1 MMNRKIKKTFTYLIL
16 ICISVIMVGPFLWLL
31 LSSLLP
37 NTNVYDFPYNVKLQ
51 SFSISN
57 FTGVFE
63 FVDFGNYIW
72 NTVLISGASV
82 SLNALIA
89 SMTAYPLAKLNFKG
103 KDILFTIIISAMI
116 IPSTAAMVV
125 NYLTI
130 TKLGISDSYLGVILP
145 TSVTIFNIFNMRQA
159 FLNIPDSI
167 RESGRMDGASELRI
181 FFSLIM
187 PMVKPSLA
195 VVVLFQFMASWND
208 FLWPMI
214 VLNSTSKYPLSAAL
228 TMLNG
233 QFAYNFGW
241 VAAGTVLSI
250 LPTLFIFVLT
260 QDMFVDGVS
269 GANKG

>member
-1 MMNRKIKKTFTYLIL
+1 MKRNVKKIVLYLIL
-16 ICISVIMVGPFLWLL
+16 IGISILMVGPFVWLL

-37 NTNVYDFPYNVKLQ
+37 NTNVYDFPNNVRLEN
-51 SFSISN
+51 FSISN

-63 FVDFGNYIW
+63 FIDFGSFIL
-72 NTVLISGASV
+72 NTVLISGSSV
-82 SLNALIA
+82 LLNALLA
-89 SMTAYPLAKLNFKG
+89 SLTAYPLAKLNFKG
-103 KDILFTIIISAMI
+103 KNLVFTIIISAMI
-116 IPSTAAMVV
+116 VPATAAMVV

-130 TKLGISDSYLGVILP
+130 TKLGLGDTYLGVILP
-145 TSVTIFNIFNMRQA
+145 TSVTIINIFNMRQG
-159 FLNIPDSI
+159 FLSVPDSI
-167 RESGRMDGASELRI
+167 RESGKMDGASEWKI
-181 FFSLIM
+181 FTALVM
-187 PMVKPSLA
+187 PMVKPNLA
-195 VVVLFQFMASWND
+195 VVILFQFMASWND

-214 VLNSTSKYPLSAAL
+214 VLNDTGKYPLSAAL

-250 LPTLFIFVLT
+250 IPTLVIFVLT

>member
-1 MMNRKIKKTFTYLIL
+1 MNRKIKKILIYLIL
-16 ICISVIMVGPFLWLL
+16 ICISIIMVGPFLWLL

-37 NTNVYDFPYNVKLQ
+37 NTNVYDFPYNVKIA

-57 FTGVFE
+57 FTGVFQ
-63 FVDFGNYIW
+63 FVDFGKYIW
-72 NTVLISGASV
+72 NTVVISGASV
-82 SLNALIA
+82 FLNALIA

-103 KDILFTIIISAMI
+103 KNVLFTIIISAMI

-125 NYLTI
+125 NYLTVNS
-130 TKLGISDSYLGVILP
+130 LGLSDSYLGVVLP
-145 TSVTIFNIFNMRQA
+145 TSATIFNIFIMRQS
-159 FLNIPDSI
+159 FLSIPDSI
-167 RESGRMDGASELRI
+167 RESGRMDGASEFKI
-181 FFSLIM
+181 FYSLIM
-187 PMVKPSLA
+187 PMVKPGVA
-195 VVVLFQFMASWND
+195 VVILFQFMASWND

-214 VLNSTSKYPLSAAL
+214 VLNDTNKYPLSAAL

-241 VAAGTVLSI
+241 VAAGTVISI
-250 LPTLFIFVLT
+250 LPTLFIFILT